1 LIIVAVAFTAIF
13 AWPPWVVFYTDWLW
27 FKDLGYQTVFSTMLV
42 TKVTL
47 GLTVGLLAAA
57 FTWLNFGLAS
67 RPSHEPAD
75 VQEVSRETGRETDP
89 EAGPRSFVINGQR
102 IPAPDLARLA
112 GRLALPAALAIGAYA
127 GLLAWGAWDI
137 WLRYRYQSPFGEAD
151 PIFGR
156 DIAFYFFT
164 LPALE
169 ALASL
174 LFIVTV
180 VSLIGTA
187 AIYVVRGVVRGAARV
202 AVREPMLGSDTFSK
216 LRQFAV
222 GRGPRSH
229 LLSLVAVLFLALAGQ
244 AYLGIPNLLFSTSGP
259 MAGAS
264 YTDINATLPLLYA
277 QVSVAALV
285 ALLAAASLLRSNALS
300 AGGDRQDP
308 RAQASDCG
316 R

>member
-1 LIIVAVAFTAIF
+1 MQQTELLDEPTPTESEIQGIPKRRRRPRWLLIIVAVAFITIF
-13 AWPPWVVFYTDWLW
+13 ALPPGVVLYTDLLW
-27 FKDLGYQTVFSTMLV
+27 FKDLGYLTVFSTMLV

-47 GLTVGLLAAA
+47 SLTAGLIAAA
-57 FTWLNFGLAS
+57 FTWLNFGLAL
-67 RPSHEPAD
+67 RLSHEPAD
-75 VQEVSRETGRETDP
+75 VQEVSRETGGEAGW

-112 GRLALPAALAIGAYA
+112 GRLAPPAALAIGAYA

-169 ALASL
+169 ALTSL

-187 AIYVVRGVVRGAARV
+187 AIYVVRGAARV
-202 AVREPMLGSDTFSK
+202 AMRELMLESDTS
-216 LRQFAV
+216 A
-222 GRGPRSH
+222 
-229 LLSLVAVLFLALAGQ
+229 
-244 AYLGIPNLLFSTSGP
+244 NC
-259 MAGAS
+259 
-264 YTDINATLPLLYA
+264 
-277 QVSVAALV
+277 
-285 ALLAAASLLRSNALS
+285 ASLPWG
-300 AGGDRQDP
+300 AG
-308 RAQASDCG
+308 RAPTC
-316 R
+316 